1 MDELHDG
8 VPAGVRLLRLE
19 VFNWGTFDR
28 HVWALELRGRNAL
41 LTGDIGSG
49 KSTLVDAV
57 TTLLLPAH
65 RIAYNKAAGADT
77 RERDLRSYVLGYY
90 KSERNEQTGGT
101 RPVALRDHRQYSVIL
116 GVFGSAS
123 GLSVTVAQ
131 VFRGREDG
139 SQPERFFVIADG
151 DLSIES
157 AFGLSTGQSLSD
169 LRKALKAHGALVE
182 ESFPPYAKA
191 LRRRLGIPSDQAL
204 DLFHQTVSM
213 KAVDDLNGFVR
224 SHMLEPFDV
233 DRRVDSLIEHFDHL
247 TAAHDAVL
255 RARDQLRLLEPL
267 VETLN
272 QCDAVR
278 SEIDDAVELEQALPA
293 WFDEQLRSLLIAEIA
308 DAGAQI
314 ELLESEIGRR
324 REEISGLDQQVTQLS
339 IQIAGAGGDRLKSI
353 AAEVAQ
359 CQRDLPFRKEDR
371 RTFDELVAKVGLPPV
386 ENNSGFSA
394 MRARLPDRRLEV
406 VAQSEAIE
414 AEASNLEQERR
425 ALDEDAAQVNEEL
438 RSLQGRR
445 SNLPRRSTEIRA
457 ELCEAL
463 RIDEE
468 SLPFAGELLQVR
480 PAAAEWEGTAERVLH
495 SFALSLLVPDEHY
508 GAVAS
513 WINGRHLGA
522 KLVYHRVPEQLAR
535 RGDVGRAGAGP
546 LLLDMVEVKPES
558 KFADWLTNELW
569 HRANHECVD
578 SMEAFRRSPKAVT
591 RQGQVRSRDRHEK
604 DDRSRIDDRSNFVL
618 GWDNQLKVATL
629 IEHATALH
637 GVQTQ
642 LTDRIGE
649 CATRRRAVMDLLGD
663 VRVLEAKTR
672 WQDLDPDALTDRI
685 ERLQAEAERIRRSSD
700 VMRTLTQQLDSVEA
714 AKESAGKLLAA
725 LQGKHGAQRDRAERA
740 QQRLASLGPA
750 AVASVP
756 SPPALSQEMVVAAS
770 LFDAEPQTERSPV
783 AEWIPAA
790 LVESARDLAT
800 IDAARQ
806 QATALLTARL
816 AAARDRRSKLDNR
829 AMAHMRD
836 FSHAYPR
843 EVEEIDTRIESAAE
857 YRAIHD
863 RVATDDLPRF
873 ESDFRRQLKENAI
886 HEIAGLSAELHRH
899 EEEIRRRVEV
909 INSSLEAI
917 DYNPGRYIRLVPA
930 ATPNVEIRQFRDD
943 LRACTSGLTR
953 GVDDDQYSEERF
965 LQVKALIDRFRG
977 REGTTDQDR
986 NWRRR
991 VTDVRQWFVFSASER
1006 WREGDVEHES
1016 YSDSSG
1022 KSGGQKE
1029 KLAYTILAAS
1039 LAYQFGLDGAGGDGV
1054 VGDSA
1059 GSFRFVV
1066 IDEAFGRGS
1075 DDSTRY
1081 ALKLFT
1087 ELGMQLLIVT
1097 PLQKLHVIEPYV
1109 SCVGFVDNVQGDCS
1123 RLQRITIEELRR
1135 RRKEHNAAITEETEG

>member
-1 MDELHDG
+1 MDDSTDSVL
-8 VPAGVRLLRLE
+8 AGIRLRRLE

-28 HVWALELRGRNAL
+28 HVWALDLGGRNAL

-90 KSERNEQTGGT
+90 KSERNEETGGT
-101 RPVALRDHRQYSVIL
+101 RPVPLRDHRQYSVIL
-116 GVFGSAS
+116 GVFGSES

-139 SQPERFFVIADG
+139 SQPERFFVVADG
-151 DLSIES
+151 VLSIES
-157 AFGLSTGQSLSD
+157 QFGLSPGQSLSD
-169 LRKALKAHGALVE
+169 LRKALKTYGAQVE

-233 DRRVDSLIEHFDHL
+233 DRRVESLIEHFDHL

-267 VETLN
+267 VETLDAS
-272 QCDAVR
+272 DAVR
-278 SEIDDAVELEQALPA
+278 AEIEEAAGLELTLPG

-308 DAGAQI
+308 DADAQV
-314 ELLESEIGRR
+314 ERLASEVGIRAA
-324 REEISGLDQQVTQLS
+324 EIAELDQQFTQLS
-339 IQIAGAGGDRLKSI
+339 IQIAGAGGDRLESI

-359 CQRDLPFRKEDR
+359 CQRDVPLRREDR
-371 RTFDELVAKVGLPPV
+371 RKFDELVAKVGLPAV
-386 ENNSGFSA
+386 DDSNGFRS
-394 MRARLPDRRLEV
+394 MRASLAERRSELE
-406 VAQSEAIE
+406 AQSITTD
-414 AEASNLEQERR
+414 AESADLEQERR
-425 ALDEDAAQVNEEL
+425 ALDREAAQVNEEL

-445 SNLPRRSTEIRA
+445 SNLPRRSTEIRS
-457 ELCEAL
+457 ELCDAL
-463 RIDEE
+463 RIDPEA
-468 SLPFAGELLQVR
+468 LPFAGELLQVR

-495 SFALSLLVPDEHY
+495 SFALSLLVPEDHY

-513 WINGRHLGA
+513 WINGRHLGT
-522 KLVYHRVPEQLAR
+522 KLVYHRVPDRIGR
-535 RGDVGRAGAGP
+535 RHDAGRSGSGQ

-558 KFADWLTNELW
+558 KFADWLTNELR
-569 HRANHECVD
+569 HRADHECVD
-578 SMEAFRRSPKAVT
+578 SLESFRRSPKAVT
-591 RQGQVRSRDRHEK
+591 RQGQVKSRDRHEK
-604 DDRSRIDDRSNFVL
+604 DDRSRIDDRSNYVL
-618 GWDNQLKVATL
+618 GWDNGLKVATL
-629 IEHATALH
+629 IEHANALQGEQH
-637 GVQTQ
+637 KLKDRIEECARRRKAV
-642 LTDRIGE
+642 TDR
-649 CATRRRAVMDLLGD
+649 LGD
-663 VRVLEAKTR
+663 LRVLEEKDR
-672 WQDLDPDALTDRI
+672 WQDLDPDTLTARIEDLEAEADRI
-685 ERLQAEAERIRRSSD
+685 RDSSD
-700 VMRTLTQQLDSVEA
+700 VMRTLTEQLGSVEA
-714 AKESAGKLLAA
+714 AKKSVGEQLAA
-725 LQGKHGAQRDRAERA
+725 LQGQHGAQGDRAERA
-740 QQRLASLGPA
+740 QQRLERLGPA
-750 AVASVP
+750 VPAGASDPLAVMHDADGP
-756 SPPALSQEMVVAAS
+756 AS
-770 LFDAEPQTERSPV
+770 LFDVEPDSPTSPI
-783 AEWIPAA
+783 ADWISADLA
-790 LVESARDLAT
+790 ESARDLAT
-800 IDAARQ
+800 IDAARHE
-806 QATALLTARL
+806 
-816 AAARDRRSKLDNR
+816 AAALISAQLTGARERRSKLDNR
-829 AMAHMRD
+829 VMAQMRE

-843 EVEEIDTRIESAAE
+843 EVEELDTRIESAAE

-909 INSSLEAI
+909 INSSLETI

-930 ATPNVEIRQFRDD
+930 ATPNTEVRQFREE
-943 LRACTSGLTR
+943 LRACTSGMTR
-953 GVDDDQYSEERF
+953 GADDDQYSEERF

-986 NWRRR
+986 TWRKR

-1039 LAYQFGLDGAGGDGV
+1039 LAYQFGLNGAGADGTR
-1054 VGDSA
+1054 GESA

-1087 ELGMQLLIVT
+1087 ELGLQLLIVT

-1109 SCVGFVDNVQGDCS
+1109 SCVGFVDNVGGDCS
-1123 RLQRITIEELRR
+1123 RLQRITIEELRL
-1135 RRKEHNAAITEETEG
+1135 RRKEHTAAMAEGTAR